1 VRKYL
6 SFLVLV
12 LALATG
18 CNQHIDSVVA
28 EAFHKK
34 LYLSEVMNKI
44 PFSASKEDSLL
55 FIEQYVDEWILQQT
69 LMAQAKKKLS
79 QKEQD
84 FSSQIAQYQDQLRIN
99 AYFQKISSNAD
110 FFNVTKEEL
119 DNFLK
124 ETTTGETPE
133 YRDMVRLNYVKL
145 SYSSKL
151 YRKIKTLLFDDTD
164 RAKSLAEIELLCADT
179 IEYFLDCE
187 HWFYADF
194 MEKELPFSFAD
205 LTKKGEQDK
214 LDIVQNGSRYLI
226 FILDKK
232 QQQQP
237 QNVIEDKKVAKSLI
251 QQQKRAAFITNHQD
265 SLVNKAIMER
275 KAVRYQVQY

>member
-1 VRKYL
+1 MRKYL